1 MSEASKSTDVTIP
14 DDLPIPEGNRIAVT
28 DPEGDVMFVYYR
40 PYPQSLI
47 QPSTKPPRSITAKI
61 SWTGIGLI
69 IVLLIV
75 SLYRA

>member
-1 MSEASKSTDVTIP
+1 MSDASKSTDVTIP

-47 QPSTKPPRSITAKI
+47 APSTKSPGSITAKI

-69 IVLLIV
+69 LVFLIV
-75 SLYRA
+75 AFYRA

>member
-1 MSEASKSTDVTIP
+1 MSDTIYPSEITIP
-14 DDLPIPEGNRIAVT
+14 DDLPISEGNRIAVT

-40 PYPQSLI
+40 PYPQSLVA
-47 QPSTKPPRSITAKI
+47 PSTKPPRNISGIV

-69 IVLLIV
+69 LVFLIV